1 MPTSSVSHEPRATA
15 VSFDSDSLHVA
26 LADGRELKIPLA
38 WFPRL
43 RDANETDRNNWRLI
57 GDGDGIHWPE
67 LDEDISV
74 PGLLGLPD

>member
-1 MPTSSVSHEPRATA
+1 MTTSSVSLEPRAVS
-15 VSFDSDSLHVA
+15 VSFDSDALHVS
-26 LADGRELKIPLA
+26 LVDGRELRVPLA

-57 GDGDGIHWPE
+57 GGGDGIHWPAI
-67 LDEDISV
+67 DEDISV